1 MRQGDEGTAG
11 MERAPETAR
20 KSTASIPLHTVP
32 GTGSSSAAEENESAG
47 VHLCEVC
54 GTCFETKRGLS
65 SHCRSHLRQLGVAV
79 SDSSGAPIGL
89 LYELIR
95 ERDGKLPYSS
105 PKASLDKT
113 PAPKPPQKPKIPKS
127 LLTTSLKT
135 LQTPTPK
142 STQTPTHKTPKASTP
157 KTPPSSTL
165 KTPSSKK
172 DSTTKLKIKIA
183 SLVKKYSKSP
193 SAGSAPLSPSLSPPP
208 LSPIKPDKP
217 RKVPTEP
224 KSVPGPVSSPLSP
237 SLNLPSSKPLW
248 APQET
253 DAPLNL
259 TMTDPSLR
267 HDVHVCELC
276 GAWYETRKGLSS
288 HARAHLRQFGVE
300 IDSKGAPID
309 ILHELLLKEEQS
321 GRVSPLQFDNYPP
334 SSTPPRAAP
343 KRPAPSSP
351 LPEGSHIAPVSPP
364 PLKKIKTSAA
374 AVGAEPEGEAFGQK
388 GDLSKDVSCEFCH
401 ENFKKSQSLASHAR
415 SHLRQL
421 GITEWSVHGS
431 PMATLRDLMARRGT
445 TSLPKP
451 HAPPSKHSHMPTK
464 PLGSPIKPHAP
475 PTKDG
480 VSPTKPHTSPVQSH
494 VLEKP
499 IDMPT
504 KPQVPPTKHF
514 ASPPNPHA
522 SPMKTPHPPKKP
534 LPSTP
539 ASPPPP
545 STALPLT
552 SGSTPI
558 AKSPGSAPPRVP
570 KARKGSRT
578 VVPKPKDEPLE
589 KNISVPKP
597 KNTTTP
603 SLAAPGSSSNQN
615 TTVLK
620 PEADLSV
627 PVRCNYCGEMFDSRK
642 ALSCHARAHLRQL
655 GVKWSPNAS
664 PIDTLYEL
672 MLREGT
678 LQGSEVK
685 PEPPAGA
692 SGSWRKA
699 TSSPQ
704 TFTTSPVEFLAEKTD
719 SQDSMATGCEATCD
733 LCGFDFENR
742 KALAS
747 HARAHLRQQGVDW
760 HTNGSPI
767 ETLAEWMQREP
778 GKVAELHKRYMR
790 GELPQ
795 VVKKR
800 SSASP
805 HPSLSDPESAR
816 PATARELK
824 GQLSSSSAHRKPSA
838 SQHTP
843 THTAA
848 RGCERRPPKH
858 IPHSDSRLGAG
869 PLKPRVG
876 NAPSLMPR
884 PPESSLVKL
893 VGKVYSLKCRFCEE
907 VFKGPLS
914 VQEDWLIHLRQHILN
929 LKRDSAPNSAPATQS
944 TAPAM
949 QSTSPTIQRSDSTQ
963 LIGPQVV

>member
-1 MRQGDEGTAG
+1 

-20 KSTASIPLHTVP
+20 KSTTSIPLHSMP
-32 GTGSSSAAEENESAG
+32 GTGSSSAAEENESG

-79 SDSSGAPIGL
+79 SDSSGAPIDL

-95 ERDGKLPYSS
+95 ERDGKLPYPS
-105 PKASLDKT
+105 PKASSDKT
-113 PAPKPPQKPKIPKS
+113 PTHKPPRKPKIPKS
-127 LLTTSLKT
+127 LLTPSLKT
-135 LQTPTPK
+135 I
-142 STQTPTHKTPKASTP
+142 QTPTHKTPKAPTP
-157 KTPPSSTL
+157 KTPQSSTL
-165 KTPSSKK
+165 KTPSPKK

-193 SAGSAPLSPSLSPPP
+193 SAGSAPLSPGPSPPQ

-224 KSVPGPVSSPLSP
+224 KSVPGPVSPPLSP
-237 SLNLPSSKPLW
+237 SLSLASSKPMW

-259 TMTDPSLR
+259 TAMTDPSLR
-267 HDVHVCELC
+267 DDVHVCELC

-321 GRVSPLQFDNYPP
+321 GRVSPLQLDDNPP

-343 KRPAPSSP
+343 KRPTPSSP
-351 LPEGSHIAPVSPP
+351 LPEGPHTAPVSPP
-364 PLKKIKTSAA
+364 PLKKIKISAA
-374 AVGAEPEGEAFGQK
+374 AVGAEPEEEAFGLKAQRK
-388 GDLSKDVSCEFCH
+388 GDSSKDVSCEFCH
-401 ENFKKSQSLASHAR
+401 EKFKKSQSLASHAR

-421 GITEWSVHGS
+421 GITEWTVHGS

-451 HAPPSKHSHMPTK
+451 HAPPSKHSATPMK
-464 PLGSPIKPHAP
+464 PLSSPIKPHAP
-475 PTKDG
+475 PTKD
-480 VSPTKPHTSPVQSH
+480 SATPTKPHTSPTKPYTPPGQSR

-499 IDMPT
+499 VATPT
-504 KPQVPPTKHF
+504 KPLALPTKPHDL
-514 ASPPNPHA
+514 PP
-522 SPMKTPHPPKKP
+522 KP

-539 ASPPPP
+539 TSPLPP
-545 STALPLT
+545 STALPPLT
-552 SGSTPI
+552 PGSAPI
-558 AKSPGSAPPRVP
+558 APGSAPPRVP

-578 VVPKPKDEPLE
+578 VVPKPKDEPVE
-589 KNISVPKP
+589 KNITVVEPPKP

-603 SLAAPGSSSNQN
+603 SLTAPVSSSSQSS
-615 TTVLK
+615 TVLK
-620 PEADLSV
+620 PEADLSM
-627 PVRCNYCGEMFDSRK
+627 PVRCDYCSEMFDSRK

-655 GVKWSPNAS
+655 GVRWSPNAS

-685 PEPPAGA
+685 PEPAAGA
-692 SGSWRKA
+692 SGLWRKA
-699 TSSPQ
+699 TSSPR
-704 TFTTSPVEFLAEKTD
+704 TFTTSPVDFFAEKTD
-719 SQDSMATGCEATCD
+719 SLDNMAAGCEATCD

-800 SSASP
+800 SSTSP
-805 HPSLSDPESAR
+805 HPSLSDPEPAR
-816 PATARELK
+816 PATAREVK
-824 GQLSSSSAHRKPSA
+824 GQPSTSSAHRKPLA

-929 LKRDSAPNSAPATQS
+929 LKRDSAPNSAPITQS
-944 TAPAM
+944 PA
-949 QSTSPTIQRSDSTQ
+949 PTIQHSDTAQ
-963 LIGPQVV
+963 LIGPQVI

>member
-1 MRQGDEGTAG
+1 G

-32 GTGSSSAAEENESAG
+32 GTAG

-79 SDSSGAPIGL
+79 SDSS
-89 LYELIR
+89 
-95 ERDGKLPYSS
+95 
-105 PKASLDKT
+105 
-113 PAPKPPQKPKIPKS
+113 APKPPQKPKIPK
-127 LLTTSLKT
+127 
-135 LQTPTPK
+135 
-142 STQTPTHKTPKASTP
+142 
-157 KTPPSSTL
+157 
-165 KTPSSKK
+165 SSKK

-259 TMTDPSLR
+259 TAMTDPSLR

-388 GDLSKDVSCEFCH
+388 GEFSWCVSKFTNVMLSLLSGDLSKDVSCEFCH

-451 HAPPSKHSHMPTK
+451 H
-464 PLGSPIKPHAP
+464 
-475 PTKDG
+475 
-480 VSPTKPHTSPVQSH
+480 
-494 VLEKP
+494 
-499 IDMPT
+499 
-504 KPQVPPTKHF
+504 
-514 ASPPNPHA
+514 
-522 SPMKTPHPPKKP
+522 P

-704 TFTTSPVEFLAEKTD
+704 TFTTSPVEFLCACV
-719 SQDSMATGCEATCD
+719 SPAGCEATCD

-795 VVKKR
+795 VVKKVRLSSSDSQGFLTQR

-848 RGCERRPPKH
+848 RGNVCLYVAGCERRPPKH

-944 TAPAM
+944 TAP
-949 QSTSPTIQRSDSTQ
+949 